1 MPCGIAGAEKCRY
14 GICQRDDDDKAD
26 NSCSFFMNNRRQ
38 KCYAEDIYRICE
50 NAHKSQQPFSF
61 AKAFEYGR
69 RKNIEQAG
77 KARDEG
83 KYTDADDIYPI
94 EQQKARIK
102 NAARE
107 LRGNTCEYPA
117 CQYAESAARMFFAGR
132 KYLF

>member
-1 MPCGIAGAEKCRY
+1 
-14 GICQRDDDDKAD
+14 
-26 NSCSFFMNNRRQ
+26 MNKRRQ